1 MLRHRLLCITLAALA
16 ALSPAHGQEEK
27 SSRSALEAFVA
38 EQGKDAIEANHQMQA
53 LLLGFADY
61 YAQSLGEAFTPLLEE
76 ELDPAVRANALAG
89 KVLGEANETIA
100 GLDRSLATV
109 ERLLGGE
116 DVDPFSA
123 ARDLGV
129 TLIAVFFA
137 CALAAA
143 LAYRYLAARIAPA
156 VFAGAAAIAV
166 PIGGA
171 PRVSRG
177 SRRRTSDQTS
187 STRTERIRD

>member
-38 EQGKDAIEANHQMQA
+38 EQGKEAIEANHQMQRAVHVVERLPVAATWLAQLAFYRA
-53 LLLGFADY
+53 LSTPEARRGLD
-61 YAQSLGEAFTPLLEE
+61 SLERLPDALDGVSTVVGALP
-76 ELDPAVRANALAG
+76 ELIERERTAL
-89 KVLGEANETIA
+89 LGEANETIA

-156 VFAGAAAIAV
+156 GA
-166 PIGGA
+166 
-171 PRVSRG
+171 
-177 SRRRTSDQTS
+177 
-187 STRTERIRD
+187 